1 MNNPDTPEKLKLL
14 AMAGSPRRGYNTD
27 RLLNE
32 AIAGAA
38 GQGVLVKQVILADLD
53 IAPCRHCD
61 ACVQLDGRC
70 VIEDDM
76 QQVHEDIREYDRFI
90 IASPVFFM
98 GLTAQAKAMID
109 RCQAFWVMKNVLNIP
124 VCLKTGSTRKGIFIS
139 AGGTKYTNLFQ
150 GSVTT
155 IKSWYKTLD
164 IDYAGELLLP
174 GIDKCNAVTAYP
186 SLLKEAFLLGQ
197 QLAK

>member
-1 MNNPDTPEKLKLL
+1 MSNPEIPDKLKLL
-14 AMAGSPRRGYNTD
+14 AMAGSPRRGCNTD

-32 AIAGAA
+32 AITGAA
-38 GQGVLVKQVILADLD
+38 RRGALVKQVTLADLD
-53 IAPCRHCD
+53 ISPCQHCD
-61 ACVQLDGRC
+61 ACIQLGGRC

-76 QQVHEDIREYDRFI
+76 QQVHQDIREYDRFI

-109 RCQAFWVMKNVLNIP
+109 RCQALWVMKNILNLP
-124 VCLKTGSTRKGIFIS
+124 VPLRTGSTRKGIFIS

-164 IDYAGELLLP
+164 IEYAGELLLP
-174 GIDKCNAVTAYP
+174 GIDSCNAVAEHPTF
-186 SLLKEAFLLGQ
+186 LKEAFLLGQ
-197 QLAK
+197 QLAN

>member
-14 AMAGSPRRGYNTD
+14 AMAGSPRRGCNTD

-53 IAPCRHCD
+53 IAPCQHCD

-109 RCQAFWVMKNVLNIP
+109 RCQALWVMKNVLNIP
-124 VCLKTGSTRKGIFIS
+124 VRLKTGSTRKGIFIS

-174 GIDKCNAVTAYP
+174 GIDKCNAVTGYP

>member
-1 MNNPDTPEKLKLL
+1 MNNPDSPERLKLL
-14 AMAGSPRRGYNTD
+14 AMAGSPRRGCNTD

-38 GQGVLVKQVILADLD
+38 GQGALVKQVTLADLD
-53 IAPCRHCD
+53 IAPCQHCD
-61 ACVQLDGRC
+61 ACVQLGGRC

-76 QQVHEDIREYDRFI
+76 QQIHEDIREYDRFI

-109 RCQAFWVMKNVLNIP
+109 RCQALWVMKNILNIP
-124 VCLKTGSTRKGIFIS
+124 VRLKTGSARKGIFIS

-174 GIDKCNAVTAYP
+174 GIDKCNAVTEYP
-186 SLLKEAFLLGQ
+186 ALLKGAFLLGQ
-197 QLAK
+197 QLVK

>member
-1 MNNPDTPEKLKLL
+1 MNNPDTPERLKLL
-14 AMAGSPRRGYNTD
+14 AMAGSPRRGCNTD

-38 GQGVLVKQVILADLD
+38 GQGALIKQVTLADLD

-61 ACVQLDGRC
+61 ACVQLGGRC

-76 QQVHEDIREYDRFI
+76 QQVHEDIRGYDRFI

-109 RCQAFWVMKNVLNIP
+109 RCQALWVMKNVLNLP
-124 VCLKTGSTRKGIFIS
+124 VRLKAGPARKGIFIS
-139 AGGTKYTNLFQ
+139 AGGTEYTNLFQ

-155 IKSWYKTLD
+155 IKSWYSTLD
-164 IDYAGELLLP
+164 IEYAGELLLP
-174 GIDKCNAVTAYP
+174 GIDKCNAVTGYP
-186 SLLKEAFLLGQ
+186 AFLKEAFLLGQ

>member
-1 MNNPDTPEKLKLL
+1 MNNPDSPERLKLL
-14 AMAGSPRRGYNTD
+14 AMAGSPRRGCNTD

-38 GQGVLVKQVILADLD
+38 GQGALVKQLTLADLD
-53 IAPCRHCD
+53 IAPCQHCD
-61 ACVQLDGRC
+61 ACVQLGGRC

-76 QQVHEDIREYDRFI
+76 QQIHEDIREYDRFI

-109 RCQAFWVMKNVLNIP
+109 RCQALWVMKNVLNIP
-124 VCLKTGSTRKGIFIS
+124 VRLKTGSARKGIFIS

-174 GIDKCNAVTAYP
+174 GIDKCNAVTEYP
-186 SLLKEAFLLGQ
+186 ALLKGAFLLGQ
-197 QLAK
+197 QLVK